1 MGSLIVGVGILAMIV
16 IHEGGHFLA
25 AKAFGMKATEAF
37 FGFGPKLW
45 SIKRG
50 ETEYGVKAIPLG
62 GYVRIIG
69 MNPLEEVDP
78 EEEHRT
84 YRGKPFWQKSVVVLA
99 GIGSHF
105 VVAFVLFV
113 IAAAMFGQTT
123 QTLTIDAVSEIYE
136 SGDGTQPLAW
146 GETDRVL
153 SVDGVPIADFE
164 YLQPKQGEPVDVVVD
179 RDGVQVTLKTDF
191 ALAAAPAASVD
202 IRRGDTIV
210 SINNTP
216 VSSWDEF
223 VSIAQARP
231 NESTALVVER
241 NGTPIELTVT
251 LAQREIDG
259 TVTGF
264 LGVAPGQITEK
275 YSAFGAV
282 RQGASFLVTTTGDAV
297 IGLLGLIGAVPAMI
311 GGIFSGNTVPVD
323 DVRPISPIGLVQIA
337 GQAEIAG
344 AIGLLASVNVFV
356 GVLNLFPMFP
366 LDGGH
371 FVVAIYEKIRGRSPD
386 IRKLMPVAAVVLA
399 FLVTLGLYGVYLDIF
414 NPIQF

>member
-1 MGSLIVGVGILAMIV
+1 MGSIVVGVGIMAMIV

-45 SIKRG
+45 SVKRG

-69 MNPLEEVDP
+69 MNPLEEIDP
-78 EEEHRT
+78 DEEHRT

-105 VVAFVLFV
+105 VVAFFLFI
-113 IAAAMFGQTT
+113 IAAAMFGETS

-136 SGDGTQPLAW
+136 SGEGTQPLAW
-146 GETDRVL
+146 SLDDRVV
-153 SVDGVPIADFE
+153 SVDGIPLADFTS
-164 YLQPKQGEPVDVVVD
+164 LQPSQGEPIDVVVL
-179 RDGVQVTLKTDF
+179 RDGAEITLKTDF
-191 ALAAAPAASVD
+191 TVKAAPAATID
-202 IRRGDTIV
+202 IRKGDTIT
-210 SINNTP
+210 SIDNSP
-216 VSSWDEF
+216 VATWDEF
-223 VSIAQARP
+223 VAIAQSRP
-231 NESTALVVER
+231 NEATGLTVER
-241 NGTPIELTVT
+241 DGTPIDFVVT
-251 LAQREIDG
+251 LGERETDG
-259 TVTGF
+259 DITGF
-264 LGVAPGQITEK
+264 LGVAPGQVRQS
-275 YSAFGAV
+275 YSMAGAV
-282 RQGASFLVTTTGDAV
+282 SQGTSLLVTTTADAV
-297 IGLLGLIGAVPAMI
+297 VGLLGLIAAVPSMI
-311 GGIFSGNTVPVD
+311 GGIFTGNLVPVD

-371 FVVAIYEKIRGRSPD
+371 FVVAIYEKVRGRSPD

-399 FLVTLGLYGVYLDIF
+399 FLVTLGLYGVYLDLF
-414 NPIQF
+414 NPLQF